1 MPLTKHGKKV
11 MRSMKSQYGAKKGKQ
26 VFYATSNKRTQG
38 GKGKIGG
45 KKVH

>member
-1 MPLTKHGKKV
+1 MPLTKAGRKIMRAFKSEYGKK
-11 MRSMKSQYGAKKGKQ
+11 RGESI
-26 VFYATSNKRTQG
+26 FYATANQRKG